1 MNKLMEVSHAR
12 TSSLPLGPQSLIGAL
27 GITTVLFE
35 RLPGFGQMQRAMRC
49 LGIDMNT
56 ATAAVM
62 ISTVLITCYNL
73 GYSTV
78 TALIDRYF
86 STSVR
91 INSEDTLFR
100 DFFTWLSEEQAADL
114 DLSRTLN
121 ARKVASDPANPD
133 NSGGGG
139 HLSDEFYGG
148 RHRPRGKQ
156 VYRVQYLPAAGS
168 RYFLDYRGRKI
179 RIIMEE
185 IKDSIMMHGMPQ
197 RKIVWLRSYGRD
209 PGILKEL
216 LEEVLRKS
224 NARDQGKTVVFHA
237 TTGPRGIPPRWERA
251 LSRPNRSMET
261 VVLER
266 EQKELIVS
274 DIEEYILPATAK
286 WYANRGLP
294 YRRGYL
300 LYGPPGT
307 GKTSLSIAL
316 AGLFNLEVYA
326 LSLSAGS
333 LTDDTLATLFTMLPS
348 RCIVLLEDVD
358 ASNVKRAADP
368 PTSSSSPTSPFRDR
382 SPSTPPHSA
391 TNPNVSFSGLLN
403 AIDGAASREGR
414 ILIMTTNHRERLDP
428 ALIRPGRVDLQI
440 SFKCAS
446 RNVIESLFLNLYDV
460 DVGDQEALRM
470 PEGFPSADEI
480 LDLAGEFG
488 RVLPEGV
495 FTPAEIQ
502 GLLLMHKKDP
512 VAAVGAAGE
521 WAREKRAEKGM
532 EGEGEEKVEVNGVT
546 PSPGKGV
553 MEGGEPEEICLLDGA
568 GEIV

>member
-1 MNKLMEVSHAR
+1 
-12 TSSLPLGPQSLIGAL
+12 
-27 GITTVLFE
+27 
-35 RLPGFGQMQRAMRC
+35 MQRAMRC

-73 GYSTV
+73 SYSTV

-86 STSVR
+86 SASVR

-139 HLSDEFYGG
+139 HLGDEFYGG

-168 RYFLDYRGRKI
+168 RYFLDYRGRKV

-368 PTSSSSPTSPFRDR
+368 PTSF
-382 SPSTPPHSA
+382 
-391 TNPNVSFSGLLN
+391 GLLN

-460 DVGDQEALRM
+460 DVGDQEAFRM
-470 PEGFPSADEI
+470 PEGFPSADKI
-480 LDLAGEFG
+480 LELAGEFG

-546 PSPGKGV
+546 PGPGKGV

>member
-1 MNKLMEVSHAR
+1 
-12 TSSLPLGPQSLIGAL
+12 
-27 GITTVLFE
+27 
-35 RLPGFGQMQRAMRC
+35 MQRAMRG
-49 LGIDMNT
+49 LGIDINA
-56 ATAAVM
+56 ATAVVM

-73 GYSTV
+73 GYSTI
-78 TALIDRYF
+78 TGLIDKYY
-86 STSVR
+86 SASVR

-100 DFFTWLSEEQAADL
+100 DFFIWLSEEQAADL
-114 DLSRTLN
+114 DLSRVLN
-121 ARKVASDPANPD
+121 ARKVASDPSSLD
-133 NSGGGG
+133 NSGNGG
-139 HLSDEFYGG
+139 HLNEELYGG
-148 RHRPRGKQ
+148 RYRPRGKQ

-168 RYFLDYRGRKI
+168 RYFLDFRGRKI
-179 RIIMEE
+179 RIVMEE
-185 IKDSIMMHGMPQ
+185 IKDNVMVHSMPQ
-197 RKIVWLRSYGRD
+197 RKIVWLRSYGRN
-209 PGILKEL
+209 PAVLKEL

-224 NARDQGKTVVFHA
+224 NTRDQGKTIVYHA
-237 TTGPRGIPPRWERA
+237 STSPRGMPPRWERA

-266 EQKELIVS
+266 EQKELIVR

-300 LYGPPGT
+300 LHGPPGT

-333 LTDDTLATLFTMLPS
+333 LTDDTLATLFTLLPS

-358 ASNVKRAADP
+358 ASNVKRTPDTPTDP
-368 PTSSSSPTSPFRDR
+368 SLFSI
-382 SPSTPPHSA
+382 A
-391 TNPNVSFSGLLN
+391 KPNVSFSGLLN

-446 RNVIESLFLNLYDV
+446 RDVIESLFLNLYDV
-460 DVGDQEALRM
+460 DIGEREALRM
-470 PEGFPSADEI
+470 PEGFPSVDKISE
-480 LDLAGEFG
+480 LAREFG
-488 RVLPEGV
+488 LVLPEGV

-512 VAAVGAAGE
+512 VAAVGAAE
-521 WAREKRAEKGM
+521 AWARVKCFLMSMGLRL
-532 EGEGEEKVEVNGVT
+532 VGV
-546 PSPGKGV
+546 K
-553 MEGGEPEEICLLDGA
+553 EQ
-568 GEIV
+568 

>member
-1 MNKLMEVSHAR
+1 
-12 TSSLPLGPQSLIGAL
+12 
-27 GITTVLFE
+27 
-35 RLPGFGQMQRAMRC
+35 MQRAMRS

-73 GYSTV
+73 GYSTI
-78 TALIDRYF
+78 TALIDRYY
-86 STSVR
+86 SASVR

-100 DFFTWLSEEQAADL
+100 DFFIWLSEEQAADL
-114 DLSRTLN
+114 DLSRILN
-121 ARKVASDPANPD
+121 ARKVASDPANAD
-133 NSGGGG
+133 NSGSGGQ
-139 HLSDEFYGG
+139 LSEEFYGG
-148 RHRPRGKQ
+148 RYRPRGKQ

-179 RIIMEE
+179 RIVMEE
-185 IKDSIMMHGMPQ
+185 IKDSIMMHGVPQ

-209 PGILKEL
+209 PGILKEM

-224 NARDQGKTVVFHA
+224 NARDQGKTIVFHA
-237 TTGPRGIPPRWERA
+237 TADPRGMPPRWERA

-266 EQKELIVS
+266 KQKELIVS

-316 AGLFNLEVYA
+316 AGLFNLEIYA

-333 LTDDTLATLFTMLPS
+333 LTDDTLATLFTLLPS

-358 ASNVKRAADP
+358 ASNVKRAADA
-368 PTSSSSPTSPFRDR
+368 PTDPSSTSPFLDH
-382 SPSTPPHSA
+382 SPSIPPHSA
-391 TNPNVSFSGLLN
+391 TKPKVSFSGLLN

-446 RNVIESLFLNLYDV
+446 RDVIESLFLNLYDV
-460 DVGDQEALRM
+460 DVGEREALRM
-470 PEGFPSADEI
+470 PEGFPSVDRI
-480 LDLAGEFG
+480 LELAGEFG

-521 WAREKRAEKGM
+521 WAREKRAEKGIE
-532 EGEGEEKVEVNGVT
+532 EGGGKVEVNGVT
-546 PSPGKGV
+546 PGQGEGV
-553 MEGGEPEEICLLDGA
+553 MEGGEPEEICLLDGVE
-568 GEIV
+568 EIF